1 MTSFTHRYPNSV
13 LAHWHQP
20 HYDPQGFP
28 PTRLTPY
35 ITVSAPSFTKSS
47 LRTPLRDTETK
58 QIKARPPTHQVAQ
71 WGTGD
76 CITLSHLRQVF

>member
-35 ITVSAPSFTKSS
+35 IS
-47 LRTPLRDTETK
+47 LGPQL
-58 QIKARPPTHQVAQ
+58 HQVFPQ
-71 WGTGD
+71 DTFEG
-76 CITLSHLRQVF
+76 H